1 MISLFLTNSIDPT
14 RTITLRNKFV
24 AEMRNRFASLMIDI
38 RQAVIELDVFGLVE
52 ETRVTVNASGLSSK
66 QYDFPRNDQKVEAF
80 VKWLKA
86 KNEEYFFTDGKQGLR
101 MAFDLISSDPNS
113 ARSTWMKLYI
123 DSAYQQGIR
132 RARQELRKKGIEID
146 EGQLGGEP
154 IVSAFNGP
162 VHADRVG
169 LIYTRAYSSLQGIT
183 AEMESVVSDV
193 LAMGLADGRGPR
205 EIARLLNKAITGD
218 GTGADLSIIDS
229 LGRKVPA
236 RRRAEVLARTEVIR
250 AHHSANIGEYKAAG
264 ILGINVQVE
273 WLTAGDSRVC
283 PKCSPMNGK
292 LFQIDDAEYIIP
304 AHPQCRCVAL
314 PYIPEDSPGRQE
326 VLPKPD
332 NSNSDAPNPWAPVW
346 KTDAEISLM
355 DYQTIGHQSIN
366 EYLRKGEFGTTPFM
380 DKRITDI
387 DSLFDK
393 EVAQPVKLF
402 RGDNGGASFDLF
414 KHSGIKK
421 EMSDLGLNFANHDS
435 FLNSSP
441 PSGKNWNEYL
451 TEKLSGEIFEDKA
464 FISTAK
470 SKAIVDKKFADFA
483 PFTPQGGQGIFH
495 IKGISKSLNVDAI
508 TEKRLRESERL
519 LPRGTKFKINKVT
532 VLMGKT
538 DGKTGPVIEGFKL
551 RWDIEII

>member
-24 AEMRNRFASLMIDI
+24 AEMHNRFASLMIDI

-52 ETRVTVNASGLSSK
+52 ETRVIVNASGLSSK
-66 QYDFPRNDQKVEAF
+66 QYDFPRTDQKVEAF

-101 MAFDLISSDPNS
+101 MAFDLISSNPNS

-205 EIARLLNKAITGD
+205 EIARLLDKAITGD
-218 GTGADLSIIDS
+218 GTPSDLSIIDS
-229 LGRKVPA
+229 LGRKIPA
-236 RRRAEVLARTEVIR
+236 RRRAEILARTEIIR

-292 LFQIDDAEYIIP
+292 LFQIDEAEYIIP

-314 PYIPEDSPGRQE
+314 PYIPDE
-326 VLPKPD
+326 K
-332 NSNSDAPNPWAPVW
+332 
-346 KTDAEISLM
+346 EISSPIDNPGLLSRDFSSDGTDFTLNPIKQWGGNFDKPM
-355 DYQTIGHQSIN
+355 TYENVIEYDLKRREKFIDLFLDHTKSDEVIQNLDLSKLKSYQTTVFTKQVNDMIVKFDQELYKKDKAIVFKLSD
-366 EYLRKGEFGTTPFM
+366 GTLLLK
-380 DKRITDI
+380 D
-387 DSLFDK
+387 
-393 EVAQPVKLF
+393 
-402 RGDNGGASFDLF
+402 G
-414 KHSGIKK
+414 
-421 EMSDLGLNFANHDS
+421 NHRV
-435 FLNSSP
+435 NAA
-441 PSGKNWNEYL
+441 
-451 TEKLSGEIFEDKA
+451 KLSGLKNLD
-464 FISTAK
+464 FI
-470 SKAIVDKKFADFA
+470 
-483 PFTPQGGQGIFH
+483 
-495 IKGISKSLNVDAI
+495 
-508 TEKRLRESERL
+508 
-519 LPRGTKFKINKVT
+519 
-532 VLMGKT
+532 
-538 DGKTGPVIEGFKL
+538 VIELIK
-551 RWDIEII
+551 DK

>member
-1 MISLFLTNSIDPT
+1 LGHCYTTYDYTIDMISLFLTNSIDPT

-38 RQAVIELDVFGLVE
+38 RQAIVELDVFGLVE

-205 EIARLLNKAITGD
+205 EIARLLDKAITGD
-218 GTGADLSIIDS
+218 GTPSDLSIIDS
-229 LGRKVPA
+229 LGRKIPS
-236 RRRAEVLARTEVIR
+236 RRRAEILARTEIIR

-283 PKCSPMNGK
+283 PKCAPLNGK
-292 LFQIDDAEYIIP
+292 LFSIDDAEYIIP

-314 PYIPEDSPGRQE
+314 PYIPE
-326 VLPKPD
+326 
-332 NSNSDAPNPWAPVW
+332 N
-346 KTDAEISLM
+346 
-355 DYQTIGHQSIN
+355 
-366 EYLRKGEFGTTPFM
+366 
-380 DKRITDI
+380 
-387 DSLFDK
+387 
-393 EVAQPVKLF
+393 
-402 RGDNGGASFDLF
+402 
-414 KHSGIKK
+414 
-421 EMSDLGLNFANHDS
+421 
-435 FLNSSP
+435 
-441 PSGKNWNEYL
+441 
-451 TEKLSGEIFEDKA
+451 
-464 FISTAK
+464 
-470 SKAIVDKKFADFA
+470 
-483 PFTPQGGQGIFH
+483 
-495 IKGISKSLNVDAI
+495 
-508 TEKRLRESERL
+508 
-519 LPRGTKFKINKVT
+519 
-532 VLMGKT
+532 
-538 DGKTGPVIEGFKL
+538 
-551 RWDIEII
+551 

>member
-38 RQAVIELDVFGLVE
+38 RQAVIELDVFGLIE

-101 MAFDLISSDPNS
+101 MAFDLISSNPNS

-229 LGRKVPA
+229 LGRKIPA

-273 WLTAGDSRVC
+273 WLTAGDDRVC

-292 LFQIDDAEYIIP
+292 LFLIDDAEYIIP

-314 PYIPEDSPGRQE
+314 PYIPEDEVIVDGSIKNGQTGYEDTSQLPLAMSSKAKDLANPKYRDFLKLLASDGEKQE
-326 VLPKPD
+326 VMPKLEELYNIVTSDTYKLKEKEKVFFGLGGEQFKNIQVGDKFSALGTRSTAFELKRALAYGKDGGVFEVILPK
-332 NSNSDAPNPWAPVW
+332 
-346 KTDAEISLM
+346 
-355 DYQTIGHQSIN
+355 
-366 EYLRKGEFGTTPFM
+366 GTHAVY
-380 DKRITDI
+380 
-387 DSLFDK
+387 S
-393 EVAQPVKLF
+393 EVM
-402 RGDNGGASFDLF
+402 
-414 KHSGIKK
+414 GIK
-421 EMSDLGLNFANHDS
+421 ELM
-435 FLNSSP
+435 
-441 PSGKNWNEYL
+441 
-451 TEKLSGEIFEDKA
+451 
-464 FISTAK
+464 
-470 SKAIVDKKFADFA
+470 
-483 PFTPQGGQGIFH
+483 
-495 IKGISKSLNVDAI
+495 
-508 TEKRLRESERL
+508 L
-519 LPRGTKFKINKVT
+519 LPGSEFEVTEILENGVRKLKLKSDGTSYIKELMKFQKELDKIAIDNK
-532 VLMGKT
+532 K
-538 DGKTGPVIEGFKL
+538 E
-551 RWDIEII
+551 